1 MYGIMIQQLC
11 VQMFGLCGRSQL
23 TPPTTTSTFPI
34 TPVAVEPQVPEE
46 EKSADVVGRL
56 DGGDAP
62 R

>member
-23 TPPTTTSTFPI
+23 TPPTTTFPK
-34 TPVAVEPQVPEE
+34 TPIAVEPQVPEE
-46 EKSADVVGRL
+46 EKTADVVGRL
-56 DGGDAP
+56 DGGEEP